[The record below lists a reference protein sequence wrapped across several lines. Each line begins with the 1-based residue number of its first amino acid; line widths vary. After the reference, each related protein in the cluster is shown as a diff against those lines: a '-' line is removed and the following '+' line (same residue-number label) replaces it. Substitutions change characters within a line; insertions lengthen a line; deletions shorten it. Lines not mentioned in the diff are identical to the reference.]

1 MVYLFFLFRPLKLI
15 GEPIKLEESGFAR
28 KRRSHAP
35 STLAFMRGNSET
47 VYIYNIRYDNIQ
59 SVYTQGFNLRINRT
73 NESRNENNSYILLVL
88 IINSL
93 FIDRWNQFFNT
104 FYLQRFKFSNIEPSN
119 INMFFLFYRRCKY
132 SNLF

>member
-47 VYIYNIRYDNIQ
+47 VYIYITATIIYKVFIHKDLICELIVRTK
-59 SVYTQGFNLRINRT
+59 VETRIIHT
-73 NESRNENNSYILLVL
+73 YC
-88 IINSL
+88 L
-93 FIDRWNQFFNT
+93 F
-104 FYLQRFKFSNIEPSN
+104 
-119 INMFFLFYRRCKY
+119 
-132 SNLF
+132 